1 MNHRWKGLKVKKSA
15 KFRKELVGSTT
26 CILVLSILKE
36 SPTYGYRLAQIINQ
50 RSGGLLKWRE
60 GTIYPMLHRLEK
72 QGLIKGKWQ
81 VSDTSKPKRVYGLTD
96 AGVQAL
102 KQQHEE
108 WDMFS
113 AIIDKILGGS
123 YA

>member
-1 MNHRWKGLKVKKSA
+1 MKKTG

-26 CILVLSILKE
+26 CILVLSVLRE
-36 SPTYGYRLAQIINQ
+36 SPTYGYRLAQIINE
-50 RSGGLLKWRE
+50 RSDGLLKWRE

-81 VSDTSKPKRVYGLTD
+81 VSDTSKPKRVYRLTST
-96 AGVQAL
+96 GIQAL
-102 KQQHEE
+102 EQQREE
-108 WDMFS
+108 WDTFS
-113 AIIDKILGGS
+113 AIIDKILGGC

>member
-1 MNHRWKGLKVKKSA
+1 VKKTDR
-15 KFRKELVGSTT
+15 FRKELVGSTT
-26 CILVLSILKE
+26 SILVLSVLRE
-36 SPTYGYRLAQIINQ
+36 SPTYGYHLAQIINE

-81 VSDTSKPKRVYGLTD
+81 VSDTSKPKRVYSLTD
-96 AGVQAL
+96 AGLLAL
-102 KQQHEE
+102 KQQHQE
-108 WDMFS
+108 WDIFS

>member
-1 MNHRWKGLKVKKSA
+1 MKKTE

-26 CILVLSILKE
+26 CILVLSVLRE
-36 SPTYGYRLAQIINQ
+36 SPTYGYRLAQIINE
-50 RSGGLLKWRE
+50 RSDGLLKWRE

-81 VSDTSKPKRVYGLTD
+81 VSDTSKPKRVYRLTST
-96 AGVQAL
+96 GIQAL
-102 KQQHEE
+102 EQQREE
-108 WDMFS
+108 WDTFS
-113 AIIDKILGGS
+113 AIIDKILGGC